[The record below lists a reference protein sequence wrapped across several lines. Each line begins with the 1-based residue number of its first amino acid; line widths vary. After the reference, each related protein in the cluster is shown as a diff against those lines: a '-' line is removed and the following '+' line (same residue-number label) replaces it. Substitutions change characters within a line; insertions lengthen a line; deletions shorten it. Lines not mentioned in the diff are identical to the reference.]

1 MPETTP
7 GMAVSLRRRLALS
20 SAIAAGCLVLGVVVL
35 VVALTRVTSATSA
48 QADRLDP
55 AEAAILDLGI
65 ALLDQQ
71 TAVRG
76 YALTADRDVLAQYE
90 DGVETQTEA
99 GNQLRSLL
107 SNDSAVLADLDDLEP
122 LAQQWRTD
130 FAEPAISLVE
140 LEGAGSVSAA
150 TFSNSAR
157 EFREVRASLER
168 IEGNLAAAREQ
179 SRADLRSASR
189 LLIAM
194 FVGGSVLLAIGLI
207 VLWALLRRWVTGPL
221 NQLGAEVRQVVGG
234 DLEHRIDV
242 SGPAEITSLAADV
255 ESMRRGVVLEL
266 EVAVRAREEL
276 REASSQLADQAQ
288 ELQRSNRDLE
298 QFAYVASHDLQEPLR
313 KVTSFCQLLQK
324 RYAGQLDERA
334 DQYIEFAV
342 DGAKRMQQLINDLLA
357 FSRVGRTTGDFVD
370 VPLDDALAEAVNRL
384 SGAIEDASAQITA
397 DPLPLVRGDPSLLTQ
412 VFQNLIGNAVK
423 FRGTH
428 PPRVHIAVHKDEEF
442 WQFTCADNGIGIA
455 PEYAE
460 KVFVIF
466 QRLHPRGAYSGTG
479 IGLALVKKILEFH
492 DGHIWLDTSTSEP
505 GTTVRFT
512 LPVIAPALSEP
523 VDPPAAMERTSFVD
537 A

>member
-7 GMAVSLRRRLALS
+7 ATAVSLRRRLAVS
-20 SAIAAGCLVLGVVVL
+20 SAIAAGCLLLGVVVL
-35 VVALTRVTSATSA
+35 VVALTRVTAATSA

-90 DGVETQTEA
+90 DGVETQTDA

-107 SNDSAVLADLDDLEP
+107 TDDSAVLADLDDLER

-130 FAEPAISLVE
+130 FAEPAISLVA
-140 LEGAGSVSAA
+140 LEGAGSVAPA
-150 TFSNSAR
+150 TFSDSGR
-157 EFREVRASLER
+157 EFDEVRAALER
-168 IEGNLAAAREQ
+168 LESDLAVAREQ

-194 FVGGSVLLAIGLI
+194 FVTGSILLAIGLI

-221 NQLGAEVRQVVGG
+221 NQLGAEVRRVVGG

-276 REASSQLADQAQ
+276 REASGLLADQAQ

-324 RYAGQLDERA
+324 RYAGKLDDRA

-342 DGAKRMQQLINDLLA
+342 DGAKRMQRLINDLLA

-370 VPLDDALAEAVNRL
+370 VPLDDALTEAVNRL
-384 SGAIEDASAQITA
+384 SGAIEDASAQVSA
-397 DPLPLVRGDPSLLTQ
+397 DPLPVVRGDPSLLTQ

-423 FRGTH
+423 FRGTQ
-428 PPRVHIAVHKDEEF
+428 PPRIHIAVRQDEDLWEF
-442 WQFTCADNGIGIA
+442 ACTDNGIGIA
-455 PEYAE
+455 PEYAD

-466 QRLHPRGAYSGTG
+466 QRLHPREEYSGTG

-492 DGHIWLDTSTSEP
+492 DGHIWLDTSASGP
-505 GTTVRFT
+505 GTTLRFT
-512 LPVIAPALSEP
+512 LPVTPSAPSEP
-523 VDPPAAMERTSFVD
+523 VDPPATLERTSFVD